1 MSSLDRYGVILAYT
15 ITMFRKLILFAL
27 ILLAGFQIQA
37 KKLLDDIDLN
47 TGRWVMVAVS
57 LHNYHTLPIQTELG
71 TFMIEDRYIL
81 KQMKSE
87 WDFEEMYDDYCD
99 FHYAVKFYRNGE
111 LMKTLRV
118 NLLCNYIDMG
128 GFSYSF
134 TERDFMKHKRYFK
147 PVKWSRIRFRD
158 LDLLKVAV
166 NKIDEIPNVYWYG
179 DTKQYNFEGSFM
191 IGRNHL
197 PWNVNRDSVVQD
209 ITEEL
214 RTKYGRDDFL
224 VETHVWYLSDDWE
237 EMSMRFNVYCNPEF
251 YSVYKEDTMNY
262 VMAHWRD
269 HLSEQSFVQVVV
281 IGMSKED
288 YFRTMKY
295 N

>member
-1 MSSLDRYGVILAYT
+1 MIKKIFFLA
-15 ITMFRKLILFAL
+15 FLFL
-27 ILLAGFQIQA
+27 SVSRMQA
-37 KKLLDDIDLN
+37 TPLLDDLDLSS
-47 TGRWVMVAVS
+47 GRWVMIAVS
-57 LHNYHTLPIQTELG
+57 LHNYHPMPIQEELG

-81 KQMKSE
+81 KQIQNE

-99 FHYAVKFYRNGE
+99 FHYAVKFYKDGE

-134 TERDFMKHKRYFK
+134 TESDFMRHKRYFT
-147 PVKWSRIRFRD
+147 PVKWSRIRFHD

-166 NKIDEIPNVYWYG
+166 HKIDEIPNVYWYG
-179 DTKQYNFEGSFM
+179 DTRQYNFKGSFM

-209 ITEEL
+209 ITNEL
-214 RTKYGRDDFL
+214 QAKYGRDDFM
-224 VETHVWYLSDDWE
+224 VETHVWYLSDDFE
-237 EMSMRFNVYCNPEF
+237 EMSMRFNVYCNDDF
-251 YSVYKEDTMNY
+251 YNTYKADTVNY

-295 N
+295 Y